1 MLSCVDIHWFD
12 RILCNFIY
20 SQWFDGLKAN
30 VLGIGIDIG
39 IAVNDSQQLNGMS
52 SDPIRSDPIPV
63 NPLYH
68 HDLLVYMRIRI
79 ECVMK
84 QTYSDLSSR

>member
-1 MLSCVDIHWFD
+1 MIRWFESK
-12 RILCNFIY
+12 Y
-20 SQWFDGLKAN
+20 SWF
-30 VLGIGIDIG
+30 GIGIGIG

-63 NPLYH
+63 NTLYH
-68 HDLLVYMRIRI
+68 HDFQVYMRIRI

-84 QTYSDLSSR
+84 ETYSDLSSR